1 MFPLKVQFFPQFQAV
16 LCNHFDNFITF
27 KFLNKTYNNMNKGE
41 LIDAIAAES
50 GLSKKDSKEALD
62 AIIKATESTLKKG
75 EKLTLVGFG
84 TFSVVTR
91 AARTGKNPQTGQ
103 AIQIPAKKNIKFSVG
118 AELSEAI
125 Q

>member
-1 MFPLKVQFFPQFQAV
+1 
-16 LCNHFDNFITF
+16 
-27 KFLNKTYNNMNKGE
+27 MNKGE

-62 AIIKATESTLKKG
+62 AIIKSTESALKKG

>member
-1 MFPLKVQFFPQFQAV
+1 
-16 LCNHFDNFITF
+16 
-27 KFLNKTYNNMNKGE
+27 MNKGE

-62 AIIKATESTLKKG
+62 AIITATESALKKG